1 MLVVEHCGLGQLL
14 SLLYFGMAKYKG
26 TSRKAV
32 KQLQGALT
40 LAPRYGLPQKKK
52 KVTLLERILSH

>member
-1 MLVVEHCGLGQLL
+1 MLVVDRCGLGQLF

-26 TSRKAV
+26 TSRKAA
-32 KQLQGALT
+32 KQLQGVLT

-52 KVTLLERILSH
+52 EKVTLLE